1 MNSKKK
7 VSLDDI
13 EAGLNHL
20 SSMASEL
27 SSDLEK
33 NAGNN
38 ALSEK
43 AERIAYVSWM
53 MTRLLDQVE

>member
-1 MNSKKK
+1 M
-7 VSLDDI
+7 DDI

-27 SSDLEK
+27 NNELLK
-33 NAGNN
+33 NVGNS

>member
-1 MNSKKK
+1 MNSEKK

-13 EAGLNHL
+13 ELGLNHL

-27 SSDLEK
+27 SGELVK
-33 NAGNN
+33 NAGDSV
-38 ALSEK
+38 LSEK
-43 AERIAYVSWM
+43 AERIAYMSWM

>member
-27 SSDLEK
+27 NNELL
-33 NAGNN
+33 NNVGNS

-53 MTRLLDQVE
+53 MNRLLDQVE